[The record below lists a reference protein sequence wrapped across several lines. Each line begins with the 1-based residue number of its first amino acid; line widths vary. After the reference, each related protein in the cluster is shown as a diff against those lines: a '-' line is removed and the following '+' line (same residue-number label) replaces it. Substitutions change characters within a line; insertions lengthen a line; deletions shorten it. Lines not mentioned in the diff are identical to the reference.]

1 MFRQLT
7 ARLDDAVF
15 ATLSDRAWL
24 GSQPLA
30 GMFYAPW
37 LAPALGQLKTA
48 IREPHF
54 TVRDAVAAR
63 ISEGQLLRVDGQ
75 GEYIVL
81 RLQPDGSGLTALIL
95 RGKGDP
101 DCPDGQA
108 ALAARLP

>member
-7 ARLDDAVF
+7 ARLDAAVF

-24 GSQPLA
+24 GSQLLP
-30 GMFYAPW
+30 GMFSAPW

-48 IREPHF
+48 IREPHYI
-54 TVRDAVAAR
+54 VRDAEASRVG
-63 ISEGQLLRVDGQ
+63 EGDILRVDGQ
-75 GEYIVL
+75 GEYIIL